1 MTTREPIDQSS
12 QNSRWMEQSMTDQ
25 IFLQTGLSRRQ
36 VFAGAAVLGTAAAA
50 TRFGIADANAQAYPS
65 QEIRWIIYQSPGGL
79 IDGSTRTIQPY
90 LKKQGFGSRVEYVRG
105 ASGRIART
113 QLFRSQPDGYTIM
126 TEASPEEVLGEV
138 VYNADYKVA
147 EFQPV
152 FGWFV
157 NAFNI
162 YVQKTS
168 PIKTFADFVK
178 EAKARKV
185 TIGTLGKGGPSHLQL
200 AVLRNK
206 LGLNLQFVHFEG
218 GAPAYSALLG
228 GHVES
233 AIGGSTSNRWIDTV
247 SFLAV
252 FRAGRDPALPNVPT
266 VAELGDDITPVNEV
280 IYANTGPKVP
290 AERIAKLADAFAKAF
305 QDPEHVN
312 QQKNL
317 GVFPTLLSSADL
329 HKMIQN
335 MYGLVN
341 EHKAELAG

>member
-1 MTTREPIDQSS
+1 MTKLTILQNGLNRREVFTGAAAVSAAAITTRFDI
-12 QNSRWMEQSMTDQ
+12 TA
-25 IFLQTGLSRRQ
+25 
-36 VFAGAAVLGTAAAA
+36 AGAQT
-50 TRFGIADANAQAYPS
+50 YPS
-65 QEIRWIIYQSPGGL
+65 QDIRWIIYQSPGGL
-79 IDGSTRTIQPY
+79 IDGSTRAIQPY
-90 LKKQGFGSRVEYVRG
+90 LKQQGFGSQVEYVRG

-147 EFQPV
+147 EFNPV

-157 NAFNI
+157 NAFNV

-168 PIKTFADFVK
+168 PIKTFADFIK
-178 EAKARKV
+178 EARARKV

-200 AVLRNK
+200 AVLRKK

-218 GAPAYSALLG
+218 GAPAYSAVLG
-228 GHVES
+228 GHVEA
-233 AIGGSTSNRWIDTV
+233 AIGGSTSSRWIDTV

-252 FRAGRDPALPNVPT
+252 IRNGRDPALPNIPT
-266 VAELGDDITPVNEV
+266 VAELGHDITPVNEV

-290 AERIAKLADAFAKAF
+290 ADRIAKLADAFAKAF
-305 QDPEHVN
+305 QNSEHVK

-317 GVFPTLLSSADL
+317 GVFPTLLSAADL

-341 EHKAELAG
+341 EHKAELTG